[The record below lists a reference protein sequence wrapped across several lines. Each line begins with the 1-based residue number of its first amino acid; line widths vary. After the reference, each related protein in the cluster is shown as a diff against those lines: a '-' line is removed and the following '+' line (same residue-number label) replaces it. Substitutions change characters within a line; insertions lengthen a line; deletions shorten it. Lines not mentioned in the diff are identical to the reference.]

1 MKCPSANK
9 STITRRAVFDP
20 RSIIPIFSTASF
32 TFLFTFRAK
41 PVLRRVFR
49 VILPASYPMK
59 RKTRKIKI
67 RQDSAKIIFVDI
79 LPQKTEFVYTLW
91 KNFVDVGI
99 FSFIFDIF
107 SAVLLCNFV
116 TEKTLFR
123 SERRRNDERFLR
135 FLFFAF
141 RKRNQRERNKKK
153 TEGLT

>member
-1 MKCPSANK
+1 
-9 STITRRAVFDP
+9 
-20 RSIIPIFSTASF
+20 
-32 TFLFTFRAK
+32 
-41 PVLRRVFR
+41 
-49 VILPASYPMK
+49 MK

-116 TEKTLFR
+116 TKKRFSDRKDEETTKDFSVFYFLL
-123 SERRRNDERFLR
+123 SENEIS
-135 FLFFAF
+135 ASAT
-141 RKRNQRERNKKK
+141 RKRPKVLRKKSEGRARARREAPAAAISA
-153 TEGLT
+153 GIAVPAIAFFSISPFLM